1 MKIIILTAIFSY
13 IIGSIPFGYL
23 AGLTKGIDIRT
34 LGSKNIG
41 ATNVF
46 RNLGKKLGIITFIL
60 DMLKGVAA
68 VIIIPRAVEHFFGG
82 GIQIN
87 EAYIL
92 ITGAI
97 CVLLGHSFPFTLN
110 FKGGKGV
117 ATGLGIAIG
126 LAPISALSGFVLWA
140 IIFRV
145 SGYVSLASIFAAAYV
160 ALGSWFIDYADDDSY
175 IIPIVISLLA
185 ALVIIKHRTNI
196 QRLINGNENRFS
208 FKKDKKV

>member
-46 RNLGKKLGIITFIL
+46 RNLGKKLGITTFIL

-68 VIIIPRAVEHFFGG
+68 VVIIPHAVEHFFGG

>member
-1 MKIIILTAIFSY
+1 MMKTIILTALFSY

-23 AGLTKGIDIRT
+23 AGLSKGVDIRT

-68 VIIIPRAVEHFFGG
+68 VVIIPQAVEYFFGTN
-82 GIQIN
+82 N
-87 EAYIL
+87 EVTTSYIV

-97 CVLLGHSFPFTLN
+97 GVLLGHSFPFTLY

-126 LAPISALSGFVLWA
+126 ISPISAFSGFALWA
-140 IIFRV
+140 IIFRA
-145 SGYVSLASIFAAAYV
+145 SGFVSLASIIAAAYV
-160 ALGSWFIDYADDDSY
+160 ALGTWFIDHSVSKDGN
-175 IIPIVISLLA
+175 IIQIVVSLLA
-185 ALVIIKHRTNI
+185 VLVILKHKANI
-196 QRLINGNENRFS
+196 QRLINGNENRFT
-208 FKKDKKV
+208 FKKEK

>member
-1 MKIIILTAIFSY
+1 MKTIILTAIFSY

-23 AGLTKGIDIRT
+23 AGLTKGVDIRT

-46 RNLGKKLGIITFIL
+46 RNLGKKLGITTFIL
-60 DMLKGVAA
+60 DMLKGVTAV
-68 VIIIPRAVEHFFGG
+68 VIIPSVVKYFFGAESEL
-82 GIQIN
+82 N
-87 EAYIL
+87 EAYVA

-97 CVLLGHSFPFTLN
+97 CVILGHSFPFTLN

-126 LAPISALSGFVLWA
+126 LAPIAALTGFALWA
-140 IIFRV
+140 IIFRAT
-145 SGYVSLASIFAAAYV
+145 GYVSLASIIAAAYV
-160 ALGSWFIDYADDDSY
+160 ALGSWFIDYASANSS
-175 IIPIVISLLA
+175 IIPIVISFLA

-208 FKKDKKV
+208 FKKDK

>member
-1 MKIIILTAIFSY
+1 MKTIILTAIFSY

-23 AGLTKGIDIRT
+23 AGLTKGVDIRT

-60 DMLKGVAA
+60 DMLKGITA
-68 VIIIPRAVEHFFGG
+68 VVVIPCAVNYFFGRVPELN
-82 GIQIN
+82 Q
-87 EAYIL
+87 AYVT

-117 ATGLGIAIG
+117 ATGLGLAIG
-126 LAPISALSGFVLWA
+126 IAPISALTGFVIWA
-140 IIFRV
+140 IIFRT
-145 SGYVSLASIFAAAYV
+145 SGYVSLASMIAAAYV
-160 ALGSWFIDYADDDSY
+160 AAGTWLIDYASSESY
-175 IIPIVISLLA
+175 VMQITITILA
-185 ALVIIKHRTNI
+185 ILVIVKHRTNI

-208 FKKDKKV
+208 FKKDK

>member
-1 MKIIILTAIFSY
+1 MKTIILTAIFSY

-23 AGLTKGIDIRT
+23 AGLTKGVDIRT

-46 RNLGKKLGIITFIL
+46 RNLGKKLGITTFIL
-60 DMLKGVAA
+60 DMLKGVTAV
-68 VIIIPRAVEHFFGG
+68 VIIPCAVKYFFGAEPDL
-82 GIQIN
+82 N
-87 EAYIL
+87 DAYVA

-117 ATGLGIAIG
+117 ATGLGLAIG
-126 LAPISALSGFVLWA
+126 LAPIAALSGFALWA
-140 IIFRV
+140 IIFRA
-145 SGYVSLASIFAAAYV
+145 SGYVSLASIIAAAYV
-160 ALGSWFIDYADDDSY
+160 AIGSWFIDYASADSY
-175 IIPIVISLLA
+175 IIPIVISFLA

-196 QRLINGNENRFS
+196 QRLMNGNENRFS
-208 FKKDKKV
+208 FKKDK

>member
-1 MKIIILTAIFSY
+1 MKTIILTAIFAY

-23 AGLTKGIDIRT
+23 AGLTKGVDIRT

-60 DMLKGVAA
+60 DMLKGITAV
-68 VIIIPRAVEHFFGG
+68 VIIPCAVNYFFGVE
-82 GIQIN
+82 QELN
-87 EAYIL
+87 EAYVA

-117 ATGLGIAIG
+117 ATGLGLAIG
-126 LAPISALSGFVLWA
+126 LAPIAALSGFALWA
-140 IIFRV
+140 IIFRA
-145 SGYVSLASIFAAAYV
+145 SGYVSLASIIAAAYV
-160 ALGSWFIDYADDDSY
+160 ALGTWFIDYATADNH

-208 FKKDKKV
+208 FKKDK

>member
-1 MKIIILTAIFSY
+1 MKTIILTAIFSY

-23 AGLTKGIDIRT
+23 AGLTKGVDIRT

-46 RNLGKKLGIITFIL
+46 RNLGKKLGITTFIL
-60 DMLKGVAA
+60 DMLKGVTAV
-68 VIIIPRAVEHFFGG
+68 VIIPSAVKYFFGAESEL
-82 GIQIN
+82 N
-87 EAYIL
+87 EAYVA

-97 CVLLGHSFPFTLN
+97 CVILGHSFPFTLN

-126 LAPISALSGFVLWA
+126 LAPISALTGFALWA
-140 IIFRV
+140 IIFRAT
-145 SGYVSLASIFAAAYV
+145 GYVSLASIIAAAYV
-160 ALGSWFIDYADDDSY
+160 ALGSWFIDYASANSS
-175 IIPIVISLLA
+175 IIPIVISFLA

-196 QRLINGNENRFS
+196 QRLIKGNENRFS
-208 FKKDKKV
+208 FKKDK